1 MLRPIS
7 LRAAFSSATPRL
19 IVLRAT
25 PVAAATAVT
34 PPRPSEIASLAAN
47 NRRPRSSKNGD
58 ILSNRL
64 RRLST
69 SITTTRYRYAPTHR
83 NDISILSLRS
93 LTHFDSII
101 SRRFLSVG
109 QGSLCQVP
117 GFVPPEICVIE
128 QDPHQLRYCQCRVRI
143 VELNRNL
150 VGQFA
155 PVGVLTPEAAN
166 EIGQRAG
173 NQKVFLH

>member
-1 MLRPIS
+1 MKSVVAPGRRMLRPLS

-25 PVAAATAVT
+25 PVATATAVT

-69 SITTTRYRYAPTHR
+69 SITTTRYCCGLPHP

-93 LTHFDSII
+93 LAHFDSII
-101 SRRFLSVG
+101 SPRFLDGVWATPPYLHNGSVPNIYALLSPVSERPKSFYLG
-109 QGSLCQVP
+109 RREFDP
-117 GFVPPEICVIE
+117 FCVGY
-128 QDPHQLRYCQCRVRI
+128 QLR
-143 VELNRNL
+143 
-150 VGQFA
+150 
-155 PVGVLTPEAAN
+155 
-166 EIGQRAG
+166 
-173 NQKVFLH
+173 

>member
-69 SITTTRYRYAPTHR
+69 SIITTRYCYGLPHP

-93 LTHFDSII
+93 LAHFDSII
-101 SRRFLSVG
+101 SPRFLSCPAPLPFRKR
-109 QGSLCQVP
+109 QGAGILSLRAAV
-117 GFVPPEICVIE
+117 
-128 QDPHQLRYCQCRVRI
+128 QDFP
-143 VELNRNL
+143 
-150 VGQFA
+150 
-155 PVGVLTPEAAN
+155 
-166 EIGQRAG
+166 
-173 NQKVFLH
+173 

>member
-58 ILSNRL
+58 ILSNHCEDCRHQ
-64 RRLST
+64 SQ
-69 SITTTRYRYAPTHR
+69 TTRYCYGLNHS

-93 LTHFDSII
+93 STYFDSII
-101 SRRFLSVG
+101 SRQFLSHHAPLLLVA
-109 QGSLCQVP
+109 
-117 GFVPPEICVIE
+117 
-128 QDPHQLRYCQCRVRI
+128 RVTTM
-143 VELNRNL
+143 
-150 VGQFA
+150 
-155 PVGVLTPEAAN
+155 GVTWCTAA
-166 EIGQRAG
+166 RTVCTSAVAG
-173 NQKVFLH
+173 C